1 MARSRRSAATKLPVN
16 VVELDQRLAKLR
28 SAVPDG
34 KYYALTVTAG
44 EQGEIEWSTQT
55 HWAGYHD
62 EARRIEL
69 RQPRLVLPAFVMFWE
84 EHRQPYAIIN
94 RVAELPLFLLGGGNA
109 LILKSVAESELQEF
123 LKPDPAVADA
133 FGGFKSLSFCEPSAF
148 KHAPTSK
155 LRMSVLRRDNRRCR
169 ICGRRP
175 DDHVDVELHVHHIRP
190 WAKGG
195 LTEITNLITLCHTCH
210 KGLEPHEDPTLYQ
223 YVDQRFKSVDANKE
237 LEAFLAGVARYRS
250 RMYAMVVPSERPEE

>member
-123 LKPDPAVADA
+123 LKPIP
-133 FGGFKSLSFCEPSAF
+133 PSQTRLEA
-148 KHAPTSK
+148 
-155 LRMSVLRRDNRRCR
+155 LNRCR
-169 ICGRRP
+169 FVSHRRSSTRRLRNFACP
-175 DDHVDVELHVHHIRP
+175 
-190 WAKGG
+190 
-195 LTEITNLITLCHTCH
+195 
-210 KGLEPHEDPTLYQ
+210 
-223 YVDQRFKSVDANKE
+223 F
-237 LEAFLAGVARYRS
+237 
-250 RMYAMVVPSERPEE
+250 